1 MSQVVACRQ
10 SVSVTFWLV
19 LFRVPQP
26 RKPCRVLESG
36 SQLSI
41 LQLSPRPFVSCT
53 QQFSLLPLV
62 PLNPKRPIPPCA
74 AAAQDQPLMATACA
88 RLCQPVPACAS
99 LHPCTGAAGLGQAWM
114 AQGSKGQLWAWHS
127 STPALLQ
134 TKRPPPSWAF

>member
-19 LFRVPQP
+19 LCRVPQP

-62 PLNPKRPIPPCA
+62 PLNPQAAHSPMCCRSTGPAPDGDSLCPPV
-74 AAAQDQPLMATACA
+74 PACA
-88 RLCQPVPACAS
+88 RLCQPAP
-99 LHPCTGAAGLGQAWM
+99 LH
-114 AQGSKGQLWAWHS
+114 QGSWPGPGLDGSGLKG
-127 STPALLQ
+127 PALGL
-134 TKRPPPSWAF
+134 A